1 MNTEADRVDVAVIG
15 CGTTGLALTRL
26 LALEGL
32 RVAVIDRGRLPMAR
46 PRATH
51 VDDETMRAFQT
62 LGLAHLEKD
71 FSLVGTYRHYDAQWR
86 VVMQMAMNRGLTEQG
101 WQSDYMFHQPDFE
114 SVLRGHAHNDP
125 RTDTW
130 FGWEVTGVEDTGD
143 EVQVALRESATGD
156 ERQVVASYLVGC
168 DGANSRV
175 REIMGC
181 RLEDHDATHRQLIVD
196 IIPFVTKEAL
206 SGRDSFIQA
215 GIRNPLTFVPIA
227 APRVRFELMLR
238 PEDTDAEFERT
249 EKAYEI
255 LSPWLRPDEYRLLR
269 CDVYEWH
276 SITADPWRVGRLF
289 IAGDAAH
296 TMPPH
301 LGQGM
306 CSGIRDAHNLAW
318 KLARVVR
325 GESGDELL
333 DTYESERRPHVT
345 TYTTLSAQLAN
356 TIETL
361 EATEEEPPVFQA
373 EALRPRLGPGV
384 WDEADE
390 AGGRLSEQPRLSD
403 GRLLDDAVGYRFA
416 VVGDPATVAGLSE
429 RSRSLL
435 TALDARIVEDFTGD
449 LRSWVVGQGATAVL
463 VRPDRYLAGAA
474 GGPAEL
480 DALVEQVATALLP
493 AAVSA

>member
-1 MNTEADRVDVAVIG
+1 
-15 CGTTGLALTRL
+15 
-26 LALEGL
+26 
-32 RVAVIDRGRLPMAR
+32 
-46 PRATH
+46 
-51 VDDETMRAFQT
+51 
-62 LGLAHLEKD
+62 
-71 FSLVGTYRHYDAQWR
+71 
-86 VVMQMAMNRGLTEQG
+86 
-101 WQSDYMFHQPDFE
+101 
-114 SVLRGHAHNDP
+114 
-125 RTDTW
+125 
-130 FGWEVTGVEDTGD
+130 
-143 EVQVALRESATGD
+143 
-156 ERQVVASYLVGC
+156 
-168 DGANSRV
+168 
-175 REIMGC
+175 
-181 RLEDHDATHRQLIVD
+181 
-196 IIPFVTKEAL
+196 
-206 SGRDSFIQA
+206 
-215 GIRNPLTFVPIA
+215 VPIA

-249 EKAYEI
+249 EKAYEV

-276 SITADPWRVGRLF
+276 SITADPWRAGRLF

-301 LGQGM
+301 LGLGM

-325 GESGDELL
+325 GESGEELL
-333 DTYESERRPHVT
+333 DTYESERRPHVA

-384 WDEADE
+384 WDEAAD

-403 GRLLDDAVGYRFA
+403 GRLLDDVVGYRFA

-435 TALDARIVEDFTGD
+435 TALDARIVDDFTGD

-474 GGPAEL
+474 GGAAEL
-480 DALVEQVATALLP
+480 DALVEQVAAAVLP